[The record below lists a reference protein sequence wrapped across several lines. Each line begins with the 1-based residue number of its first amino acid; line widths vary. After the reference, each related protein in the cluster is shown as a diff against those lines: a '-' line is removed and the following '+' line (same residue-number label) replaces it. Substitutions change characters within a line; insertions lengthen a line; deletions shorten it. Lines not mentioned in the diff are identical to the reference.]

1 MMEENQ
7 LLPEEGSTG
16 PWLRLWEMAG
26 TGLALRAAT
35 LHALTL
41 NNLLD
46 LTGAQFPVQ
55 DFCLLTLPCLGKSEI
70 TSLKCMGC
78 SDTTQAMTYMAG
90 WVEVC

>member
-7 LLPEEGSTG
+7 LLPEKGSRG
-16 PWLRLWEMAG
+16 PALGWETAG
-26 TGLALRAAT
+26 TGLALIAGR

-46 LTGAQFPVQ
+46 LTRTQFPGQ
-55 DFCLLTLPCLGKSEI
+55 DFYLLTLLCLGKSEI
-70 TSLKCMGC
+70 TAFKSVRC
-78 SDTTQAMTYMAG
+78 SDTTQARTYVAG